1 MTLTQGQ
8 KLHGFTVE
16 RVREIAELNGSFVEM
31 AHDKT
36 GAQLCWLDNGEV
48 NKLFCVGFKTLPENS
63 TGVFHILE
71 HSVLCGSEKYPV
83 REPFVELM
91 KSSMNTFLN
100 AMTFPDKTIY
110 PISSRN
116 EQDYMNLTE
125 VYLDA
130 VFAPRIFQNPS
141 IFYQEGW
148 HIELTDADQTPTYK
162 GVVFNEMKG
171 AMSSVDEVAYE
182 GMQQLLFPDNCYG
195 FNSGGAPEH
204 IPDLTYEQ
212 FLDSYRR
219 FYHPSNSRIFLD
231 GAVPLD
237 RVLPLIDGY
246 LSRYE
251 RSDEKHDIA
260 DQKPYSTEAT
270 NYYEIGAEEP
280 EEGRAYLMLG
290 KPIGSWRDVDKIYAA
305 QVLADVLAG
314 SNEAP
319 LKRAILSAGL
329 AQDMAFIVQDGIQQP
344 VIALQFKNTDDVK
357 ADAIRKT
364 VRETVKELVEK
375 GLDRA
380 EVEASVNRMAF
391 NLREPHEP
399 QGLIRAI
406 NSYNAWLYGGDPITY
421 LLHDE
426 VIAGLYARLENGGYE
441 ELLNELLLDE
451 TGLCVLHTLPS
462 RTLGEELRKE
472 EAARLKTI
480 ADGWSENDKAA
491 IIKLNETL
499 AAWQQTP
506 DTPEQ
511 LATLPVLDLSEV
523 SPEPM
528 RTETAIA
535 EAEGVTV
542 LQHKAPCHG
551 IVHLNYYFTLTDC
564 TLEELSRLKLLGTLL
579 GTLPT
584 ARHDAAALQQEIKA
598 NIGDLTFNL
607 DVEAKLDDTEA
618 CTPQLVVN
626 CSALEEKLPRAAAL
640 VHEILTETKF
650 DDGERI
656 RAIVLQE
663 EQMLKQRGIGAGN
676 RMAATQALSR
686 FSASGAVTEAISGH
700 TRILAVHDFAANF
713 DAQLPAFAALAKAKL
728 AAAVCRKRMTLSV
741 TGVKPIDV
749 SWIIGEYPI
758 GAAAAPAA
766 KYEIGL
772 PMKTGVRIPAQIG
785 FAAMATHL
793 SKLGITYD
801 GSAQVAGTIV
811 GLSYLWNVVR
821 VQGGAYGVNGRIK
834 NNGEVVV
841 SSFRDPTPG
850 RTLGAYRGMADF
862 LRSFVES
869 GEALD
874 KFIISTISGTEPLLS
889 PRQVGQVADHHY
901 FSGMTWDKLVA
912 ERQEM
917 LATTPEKLLK
927 WCGLYEKLAG
937 DVAVCV
943 VAHEE
948 ALTACKDEDLTVVD
962 L

>member
-16 RVREIAELNGSFVEM
+16 RVRPIAELNGNFVEM
-31 AHDKT
+31 THDKT

-116 EQDYMNLTE
+116 EQDFMNLTE

-148 HIELTDADQTPTYK
+148 HVELTDADATPTYK

-171 AMSSVDEVAYE
+171 AMSSVDEVSFE
-182 GMQQLLFPDNCYG
+182 GAKELLFKDNCYG
-195 FNSGGAPEH
+195 FNSGGDPKH

-219 FYHPSNSRIFLD
+219 FYHPSNSRVYLD

-260 DQKPYSTEAT
+260 DQQPHAAEAT

-280 EEGRAYLMLG
+280 AENRAYLMMTKIL
-290 KPIGSWRDVDKIYAA
+290 GSWRDMEKLYAV
-305 QVLADVLAG
+305 QVLSDVLAG

-319 LKRAILSAGL
+319 LKRAVLSAGL
-329 AQDMAFIVQDGIQQP
+329 AQDMAFIMEDSLQQP
-344 VIALQFKNTDDVK
+344 IMALQFKNIDDSK
-357 ADAIRKT
+357 ADEIRRV
-364 VRETVKELVEK
+364 VRETAKGLVEG

-380 EVEASVNRMAF
+380 AVEASVNRMAF
-391 NLREPHEP
+391 QLREPHEP

-406 NSYNAWLYGGDPITY
+406 NSYSAWLYGGDPVTY
-421 LLHDE
+421 LLHDDL
-426 VIAGLYARLENGGYE
+426 IAGLYARLENGGYE
-441 ELLNELLLDE
+441 KLLEELLLDE
-451 TGLCVLHTLPS
+451 SGLCVLHTLPS
-462 RTLGEELRKE
+462 RTLGEEQRKE
-472 EAARLKTI
+472 EAARLQAI
-480 ADGWSENDKAA
+480 ADGWSESDKADVL
-491 IIKLNETL
+491 KLNETL

-523 SPEPM
+523 SPDPI
-528 RTETAIA
+528 RTETMVSDV
-535 EAEGVTV
+535 EGVTV

-551 IVHLNYYFTLTDC
+551 ITHLNYYFTLTDC
-564 TLEELSRLKLLGTLL
+564 SLEELSQLKLLGSLL

-607 DVEAKLDDTEA
+607 DVEAKLGDTEA
-618 CTPQLVVN
+618 CMPQLIVN
-626 CSALEEKLPRAAAL
+626 CSALEEKLPQAVAL
-640 VHEILTETKF
+640 VHEILTETRF
-650 DDGERI
+650 DDAERV
-656 RAIVLQE
+656 REIVLQAD
-663 EQMLKQRGIGAGN
+663 QMLKQMGIGAGN
-676 RMAATQALSR
+676 RLAATQALSH
-686 FSASGAVTEAISGH
+686 FSASGAVQEAISGH
-700 TRILAVHDFAANF
+700 TRMLAMHDFAANF
-713 DAQLPAFAALAKAKL
+713 DAQMPGFAALATEKL
-728 AAAVCRKRMTLSV
+728 SAAVCRARLTLSV
-741 TGVKPIDV
+741 TAAQPIDV
-749 SWIIGEYPI
+749 SGIIGAYPV
-758 GAAAAPAA
+758 GEAVAPAA
-766 KYEIGL
+766 RYALEL
-772 PMKTGVRIPAQIG
+772 PVRTGVRIPAQVG

-793 SKLGITYD
+793 NRLGVAYD

-834 NNGEVVV
+834 SNGEVVV

-850 RTLGAYRGMADF
+850 RTLDAYRGMADF
-862 LRSFVES
+862 LRAFTQS

-874 KFIISTISGTEPLLS
+874 KFIISTISSTEPLMS
-889 PRQVGQVADHHY
+889 PRQVGQVADHY
-901 FSGMTWDKLVA
+901 FFCGMTWDKLVA
-912 ERQEM
+912 ERREM
-917 LATTPEKLLK
+917 LATTPETLLK
-927 WCGLYEKLAG
+927 WCEVFEKLAG
-937 DVAVCV
+937 DAAVCV

-948 ALTACKDEDLTVVD
+948 ALAACEKENLTVVD

>member
-8 KLHGFTVE
+8 RLHGFTVE
-16 RVREIAELNGSFVEM
+16 RVREVAELGGSFVEM
-31 AHDKT
+31 THDKT
-36 GAQLCWLDNGEV
+36 KAQLCWMDNGEI
-48 NKLFCVGFKTLPENS
+48 NKLFCIGFKTLPEDS

-83 REPFVELM
+83 REPFVELL

-148 HIELTDADQTPTYK
+148 HVELTDADATPTYK

-171 AMSSVDEVAYE
+171 AMSSVDEVSYE
-182 GMQQLLFPDNCYG
+182 GMQQLLFPENCYG
-195 FNSGGAPEH
+195 FNSGGDPKH
-204 IPDLTYEQ
+204 IPDLSYEQ
-212 FLDSYRR
+212 FLNSYRR

-237 RVLPLIDGY
+237 RVLPMIDGY

-260 DQKPYSTEAT
+260 DQQPRSKEAT

-280 EEGRAYLMLG
+280 EENRAYLMMG
-290 KPIGSWRDVDKIYAA
+290 KIVGSWQDVDKIYAV

-329 AQDMAFIVQDGIQQP
+329 AEDMAFMAADGIQQP
-344 VIALQFKNTDDVK
+344 IIALQFKNTDDSK
-357 ADAIRKT
+357 ADAIRQT
-364 VRETVKELVEK
+364 VRETVKALVEG

-380 EVEASVNRMAF
+380 AVEASINRMAF

-406 NSYNAWLYGGDPITY
+406 NSYSSWLYGGDPITY
-421 LLHDE
+421 LLHDD
-426 VIAGLYARLENGGYE
+426 VIAGLYARMENGGYE
-441 ELLNELLLDE
+441 KLLKELLLDE

-462 RTLGEELRKE
+462 KTLGEELRRD
-472 EAARLKTI
+472 EAARLQKI
-480 ADGWSENDKAA
+480 AEGWTAEDKAE
-491 IIKLNETL
+491 ILRLNETL

-528 RTETAIA
+528 RTETTVS
-535 EAEGVTV
+535 EVEGVTV

-551 IVHLNYYFTLTDC
+551 IAHLNYYFTLTDC
-564 TLEELSRLKLLGTLL
+564 SLEELSQLKMLGALL

-584 ARHDAAALQQEIKA
+584 ADHDAMALQQAIKA
-598 NIGDLTFNL
+598 TIGNL
-607 DVEAKLDDTEA
+607 RFDVSATAEVGNTEE
-618 CTPQLVVN
+618 CTPRLSVN
-626 CSALEEKLPRAAAL
+626 CSVLEEKLPQATEL
-640 VHEILTETKF
+640 VLEILTRTRF
-650 DDGERI
+650 DEPERI
-656 RAIVLQE
+656 REIVRQQD
-663 EQMLKQRGIGAGN
+663 QMLKQYGVEAGN
-676 RMAATQALSR
+676 QMASMQALSH
-686 FSASGAVTEAISGH
+686 FSAVGAAQEALGGH
-700 TRILAVHDFAANF
+700 TRIKAVHDLTDHF
-713 DAQLPAFAALAKAKL
+713 DERVGGFVSLLTEKL
-728 AAAVCRKRMTLSV
+728 SAAVCRARMTLSV
-741 TGVKPIDV
+741 TAAQPVDV
-749 SWIIGEYPI
+749 SGLLKAYPI
-758 GAAAAPAA
+758 GEAAAPVAT
-766 KYEIGL
+766 YTIDL
-772 PMKTGVRIPAQIG
+772 PMRTGVRIPAQIG
-785 FAAMATHL
+785 YAAMATHL
-793 SKLGITYD
+793 SKLGIPND
-801 GSAQVAGTIV
+801 GSARVASTIV
-811 GLSYLWNVVR
+811 GLGYLWNAVR
-821 VQGGAYGVNGRIK
+821 VQGGAYGVNGRVGMS
-834 NNGEVVV
+834 GEVTVA
-841 SSFRDPTPG
+841 SYRDPTPA
-850 RTLGAYRGMADF
+850 RTLEAYRGMAAF
-862 LRSFVES
+862 LRAFVES
-869 GEALD
+869 GESLD
-874 KFIISTISGTEPLLS
+874 KFIISTISNTEPLMA
-889 PRQVGQVADHHY
+889 PRQVGQTADRDY
-901 FSGMTWDKLVA
+901 FSGLTWDKLVA

-917 LATTPEKLLK
+917 LATTPEKLLT
-927 WCGLYEKLAG
+927 WCDLYEKLAG
-937 DVAVCV
+937 DVAICV

-948 ALTACKDEDLTVVD
+948 ALAACEKENLTVVG